1 MFNRL
6 ATQANE
12 IPEQPLPDPGPPPDS
27 EGAKQPAVPATAY
40 MPYAEKPALSE
51 PPYKPYGKSLR
62 RMKILTNLTKTF
74 SRRIEDRRGPRTTE

>member
-51 PPYKPYGKSLR
+51 PPYKPYGEKPAP
-62 RMKILTNLTKTF
+62 N
-74 SRRIEDRRGPRTTE
+74 EDPYEPYKDI